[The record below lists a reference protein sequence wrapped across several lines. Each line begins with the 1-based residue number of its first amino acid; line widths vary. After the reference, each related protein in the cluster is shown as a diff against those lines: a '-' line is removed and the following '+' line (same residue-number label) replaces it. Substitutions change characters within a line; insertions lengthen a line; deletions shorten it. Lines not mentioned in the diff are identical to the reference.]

1 MSCVPL
7 PPSYVETLTPNV
19 MELGGETFGV
29 LLGLEAGGLMDE
41 PSVLMQEDPERLHVS
56 CEDAE

>member
-1 MSCVPL
+1 
-7 PPSYVETLTPNV
+7 
-19 MELGGETFGV
+19 ME
-29 LLGLEAGGLMDE
+29 LGLEAGGLMDE